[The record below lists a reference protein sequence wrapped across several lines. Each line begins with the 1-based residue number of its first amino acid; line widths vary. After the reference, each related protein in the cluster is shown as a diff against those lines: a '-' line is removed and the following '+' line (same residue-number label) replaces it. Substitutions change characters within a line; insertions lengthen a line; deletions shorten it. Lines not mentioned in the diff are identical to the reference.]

1 MQCSKIPPSC
11 CKGWHSRPKKAF
23 ISSPAE
29 PQCCLQGIPGPTG
42 TPLTLGLP
50 GQAAGSTAGDD
61 LLLGSPRRSKNRNS
75 RVPNG
80 PINQGSFPA
89 NIGRRFPRGNS
100 FYRGG
105 KERLWEIG
113 TAGRASARR
122 SLLWFL
128 VKEPK
133 SVRGCAHGNPPGTEV
148 PPSPALLGLAL
159 PSPGAAALQH
169 SEALFGQL

>member
-23 ISSPAE
+23 LSSPAE
-29 PQCCLQGIPGPTG
+29 PQCCLQGIPVPTG
-42 TPLTLGLP
+42 TPLALGLP
-50 GQAAGSTAGDD
+50 RQAAGSTAGDD

-89 NIGRRFPRGNS
+89 NIGHRFPRGNS
-100 FYRGG
+100 FHRGG

-122 SLLWFL
+122 SFVVVFGEGAKMGEGLRTW
-128 VKEPK
+128 ESPRY
-133 SVRGCAHGNPPGTEV
+133 RGAPIT
-148 PPSPALLGLAL
+148 S
-159 PSPGAAALQH
+159 SPGAGSAFSLCC
-169 SEALFGQL
+169 SPTTL